1 MLDIKDYNYKRESHP
16 CQGSSFIPDW
26 ETLLTLIF
34 AGHGW
39 HSFVKLHKY
48 NESGFISSVSK
59 IVTFIQYHLKQGT
72 REGNGGEVMR
82 EKRRKWAREE
92 SESYVLR
99 GRVSFTRR
107 GEQGQTPECPSPL
120 SWVTKAGTLPGIP
133 CHHCHGDPHVPTA
146 PAAGD
151 GALGSGLISGITGR
165 GTHAHLGG
173 PLLLTVHRPPQPWN
187 RKCSN
192 GVQRRGG
199 EGLWVQE
206 NHSRGSPHP
215 VMYHRCPS
223 LLRSLLWP
231 FRSRVHALGE
241 NPPAGMVH
249 GLCWRHIWESLLLL
263 ISAEG
268 AQLRG
273 SLDHTDDQ
281 GALQWCQNL
290 FTLSETSAKLTVQL
304 GIDLPWTSTYLRNQ
318 LILWNLFKI
327 WQFSKNKSLTGWVSC
342 PRSK

>member
-34 AGHGW
+34 TGHGW

-165 GTHAHLGG
+165 GTHAHLGE

-223 LLRSLLWP
+223 LLRVSALTLQEQS
-231 FRSRVHALGE
+231 SRPGGKSSCWDGPRTVLKAHLGK
-241 NPPAGMVH
+241 PPAPDLSWGSSAPWLSWSH
-249 GLCWRHIWESLLLL
+249 GWSGCASVVSESVYTFW
-263 ISAEG
+263 
-268 AQLRG
+268 
-273 SLDHTDDQ
+273 D
-281 GALQWCQNL
+281 
-290 FTLSETSAKLTVQL
+290 
-304 GIDLPWTSTYLRNQ
+304 
-318 LILWNLFKI
+318 
-327 WQFSKNKSLTGWVSC
+327 FSKTDCAIGNRLTMNQYVPQESID
-342 PRSK
+342 SVEFI